1 MLVKI
6 DLNYFGDTGPCQPKD
21 MVMNNMCK
29 IIAENN
35 ALNYMPC
42 YRLQNNFIAKINY
55 GKSWNCLRRN
65 FEWRHL
71 LVAIFKTI
79 VFGKTVCSYSKIMPS
94 MLIKKKTEQNY
105 NRIFMFYT
113 HLNIETELLH
123 AVAATTS
130 FSPIIYDTK
139 FILHCWGSYYMK
151 YLFSLSDVFNLSQR
165 FFVWFVAIFNVIIET
180 HITLYL
186 IYQTFHA

>member
-1 MLVKI
+1 
-6 DLNYFGDTGPCQPKD
+6 
-21 MVMNNMCK
+21 MCK

-65 FEWRHL
+65 FEWRHS

-113 HLNIETELLH
+113 HINIET
-123 AVAATTS
+123 
-130 FSPIIYDTK
+130 
-139 FILHCWGSYYMK
+139 SYYTQWQQQP
-151 YLFSLSDVFNLSQR
+151 LFLLLYMILNSYFIAEEVIIWNISSLCLMYSTFPNVSLSDL
-165 FFVWFVAIFNVIIET
+165 
-180 HITLYL
+180 
-186 IYQTFHA
+186 